1 MAERPKVFEFV
12 SRGVAKELAATA
24 RGSINRLQKKSFV
37 AALTRAK
44 AKKQEPKQNLNQ
56 EGDHLQGQQ
65 SKVLWMSSGL
75 AF

>member
-1 MAERPKVFEFV
+1 MSLPVEEWPIT
-12 SRGVAKELAATA
+12 SAKELAATA
-24 RGSINRLQKKSFV
+24 RESINRLQKKSFV

-44 AKKQEPKQNLNQ
+44 AKKQKLKQNPSQVQMKQRRL
-56 EGDHLQGQQ
+56 